1 MEVTRGAYK
10 RAVFVDTAAFIAMA
24 DPSDFSHTRASES
37 SKKLRRQGVPVLTSN
52 FVLAEFHAFAVKRRG
67 PMIALAALEGI
78 LAGRTV
84 VVQGTEAD
92 ERHAMEILR
101 LYTDK
106 AYSMVD
112 AISFAIMARLS
123 ISRAFTF
130 DRHFAQHGFQV
141 IGLDD

>member
-1 MEVTRGAYK
+1 MEITGGAYK
-10 RAVFVDTAAFIAMA
+10 RAVFVDTAGFIALA
-24 DPSDFSHTRASES
+24 NPSDSSHTRATELSEM
-37 SKKLRRQGVPVLTSN
+37 LRLQGIPVLTSN

-67 PMIALAALEGI
+67 PKIALAALEGI
-78 LAGRTV
+78 LAGRTI
-84 VVQGTEAD
+84 VVQATASD

-112 AISFAIMARLS
+112 AISFAIMVRLS

-130 DRHFAQHGFQV
+130 DRHFLQHVGFM
-141 IGLDD
+141 